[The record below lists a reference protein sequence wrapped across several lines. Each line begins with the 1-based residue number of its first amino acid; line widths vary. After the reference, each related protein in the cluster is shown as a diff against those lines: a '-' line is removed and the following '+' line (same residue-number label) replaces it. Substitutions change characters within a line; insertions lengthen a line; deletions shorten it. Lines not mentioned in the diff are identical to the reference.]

1 MRRKIAVPVIIALVI
16 VGFGGLALA
25 YFPAWG
31 HHLPYYWAGNFPPGE
46 GPRASTPSF
55 YRMGPYAAGPMYGPA
70 WGPAWGVPMAPFS
83 ASRLRAVGEALS
95 KATGIP
101 LEKLKSVWQKYPMPP
116 RMFLRAVVLSQ
127 LLKKDLET
135 VAKDF
140 SANPP
145 LYLWKSGID
154 PSQLIKKEWEL
165 MGKIEPVL
173 KGWVPFRGGP
183 MFRGWGMR
191 MW

>member
-1 MRRKIAVPVIIALVI
+1 MGRKIAVPMIVALVI

-25 YFPAWG
+25 YFPGWG
-31 HHLPYYWAGNFPPGE
+31 HYPSYYWSGGFPPRE
-46 GPRASTPSF
+46 GPRVGAPPF
-55 YRMGPYAAGPMYGPA
+55 YRIGPYAAGPM
-70 WGPAWGVPMAPFS
+70 WGPAWSPARRAPIAPFF

-135 VAKDF
+135 VARDF

-145 LYLWKSGID
+145 LYLWKSGVD

-165 MGKIEPVL
+165 RGKMKSLL
-173 KGWVPFRGGP
+173 KGWVPFRG
-183 MFRGWGMR
+183 WGMR
-191 MW
+191 VW